1 MATHDSIGDFL
12 TIIRN
17 ASKAGK
23 ESCKAQY
30 SKLREGIAS
39 ILKDEGYITSY
50 EVTGEK
56 AEKSINIVLKY
67 VGGVPALTNISRVS
81 TPGCRTYFQYREI
94 PRVLNGMGISISDE
108 EAEAILKAC
117 KDYLAIVEGEGFDGQ
132 GQLAWDRTIGAL
144 YDYEEN

>member
-30 SKLREGIAS
+30 SKLREGIAA
-39 ILKDEGYITSY
+39 ILKDEGYIASY

-56 AEKSINIVLKY
+56 AEKAINIVLKY

-81 TPGCRTYFQYREI
+81 TPGCRSYFQYREI
-94 PRVLNGMGISISDE
+94 PRVPVSYTHLT
-108 EAEAILKAC
+108 LP
-117 KDYLAIVEGEGFDGQ
+117 
-132 GQLAWDRTIGAL
+132 TT
-144 YDYEEN
+144 

>member
-30 SKLREGIAS
+30 SKLREGIAA
-39 ILKDEGYITSY
+39 ILKDEGYIASY

-56 AEKSINIVLKY
+56 AEKAINIVLKY
-67 VGGVPALTNISRVS
+67 VGGVPALTNISRARISNTAKSPESS
-81 TPGCRTYFQYREI
+81 TAWEFPSSPP
-94 PRVLNGMGISISDE
+94 PRAFSKTPNAAPRRSAGKSSAKSGK
-108 EAEAILKAC
+108 EAS
-117 KDYLAIVEGEGFDGQ
+117 
-132 GQLAWDRTIGAL
+132 
-144 YDYEEN
+144 

>member
-39 ILKDEGYITSY
+39 ILKAEGYITSY
-50 EVTGEK
+50 EVTGE
-56 AEKSINIVLKY
+56 
-67 VGGVPALTNISRVS
+67 
-81 TPGCRTYFQYREI
+81 
-94 PRVLNGMGISISDE
+94 
-108 EAEAILKAC
+108 
-117 KDYLAIVEGEGFDGQ
+117 
-132 GQLAWDRTIGAL
+132 
-144 YDYEEN
+144 

>member
-30 SKLREGIAS
+30 SKLREGIAA
-39 ILKDEGYITSY
+39 ILKDEGYIASY
-50 EVTGEK
+50 EVARQK
-56 AEKSINIVLKY
+56 RLKRQINIVLKY

-81 TPGCRTYFQYREI
+81 TPGCRSYFQYREI
-94 PRVLNGMGISISDE
+94 PRVLNGMGISILTTSKG
-108 EAEAILKAC
+108 ILKDSECRAKKVGGEIIC
-117 KDYLAIVEGEGFDGQ
+117 KV
-132 GQLAWDRTIGAL
+132 W
-144 YDYEEN
+144 

>member
-50 EVTGEK
+50 EVTGDK
-56 AEKSINIVLKY
+56 AE
-67 VGGVPALTNISRVS
+67 AL
-81 TPGCRTYFQYREI
+81 
-94 PRVLNGMGISISDE
+94 
-108 EAEAILKAC
+108 
-117 KDYLAIVEGEGFDGQ
+117 
-132 GQLAWDRTIGAL
+132 
-144 YDYEEN
+144 